1 MRKTA
6 IILGAS
12 GLTGSILL
20 EKLINDDSYESIKLF
35 SRKKIE
41 GLPKKVQQFI
51 GDILEL
57 ENFKAN
63 FKANEVFCCIGTTA
77 KKTPNKETYKRI
89 DFGIPVT
96 AAKLSKLNN
105 IPTFIVVSA
114 MGANAKSSV
123 FYNRTKGEMEQEVFQ
138 QNILNTYILRPS
150 IIGGNRKENRLLE
163 KIGLVIFKIIQ
174 PLFIGKLKQYKI
186 IEAEEIAQ
194 AMLNLANSKTS
205 KEKIITSDK
214 VREISKIKN
223 N

>member
-1 MRKTA
+1 MKKTA
-6 IILGAS
+6 IILGAT

-20 EKLINDDSYESIKLF
+20 EKLINDDRYERIKLF

-41 GLPKKVQQFI
+41 GLPKKVHQFI

-57 ENFKAN
+57 ENFKED
-63 FKANEVFCCIGTTA
+63 FIANEVFCCIGTTA

-123 FYNRTKGEMEQEVFQ
+123 FYNKTKGEMEQAVLQ

-150 IIGGNRKENRLLE
+150 IIGGDRKESRPLE

-186 IEAEEIAQ
+186 IEAVDIAQ

-214 VREISKIKN
+214 IKKL
-223 N
+223 

>member
-57 ENFKAN
+57 ENFKED

-89 DFGIPVT
+89 DFGITVT

-105 IPTFIVVSA
+105 IQTFMVVSA

-123 FYNRTKGEMEQEVFQ
+123 FYNRTKGEMEQEVF
-138 QNILNTYILRPS
+138 N
-150 IIGGNRKENRLLE
+150 
-163 KIGLVIFKIIQ
+163 
-174 PLFIGKLKQYKI
+174 
-186 IEAEEIAQ
+186 
-194 AMLNLANSKTS
+194 KTF
-205 KEKIITSDK
+205 
-214 VREISKIKN
+214 
-223 N
+223 